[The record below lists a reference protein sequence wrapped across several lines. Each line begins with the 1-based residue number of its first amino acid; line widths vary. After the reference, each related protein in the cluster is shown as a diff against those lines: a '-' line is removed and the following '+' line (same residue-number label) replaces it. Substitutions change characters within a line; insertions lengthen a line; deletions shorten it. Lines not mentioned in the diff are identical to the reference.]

1 MKIERVEV
9 WNLRSLKEV
18 DIPFNDYTCF
28 VGPNSAGKSTAL
40 CALNIFFRQSE
51 NTGTNFQSLE
61 FASESLMANC
71 QLMRMRLSSTMLELE
86 NWLSLLKPNLVI
98 QLIVL
103 TLFIMENGLGLKTF
117 ENFLRNRV

>member
-1 MKIERVEV
+1 
-9 WNLRSLKEV
+9 
-18 DIPFNDYTCF
+18 
-28 VGPNSAGKSTAL
+28 
-40 CALNIFFRQSE
+40 
-51 NTGTNFQSLE
+51 
-61 FASESLMANC
+61 
-71 QLMRMRLSSTMLELE
+71 MLELE